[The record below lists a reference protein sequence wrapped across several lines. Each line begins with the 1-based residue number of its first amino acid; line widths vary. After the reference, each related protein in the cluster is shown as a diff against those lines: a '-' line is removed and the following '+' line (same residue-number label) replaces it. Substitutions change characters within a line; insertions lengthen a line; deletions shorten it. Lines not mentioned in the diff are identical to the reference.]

1 MGRPHPR
8 PNRVSAKPSRAEP
21 PSAVGIRTDQ
31 VSKRFGRQFAV
42 KDVSLIV
49 RQGELFGLLGPNGAG
64 KTTLF
69 SMLSTQLRPSSGK
82 LWVNGVDVVLQPKK
96 VRSMI
101 GIVPQQAAA
110 YEKLTAWEN
119 MILFGELQQ
128 LTGINAERRSNDLLR
143 MVGLYERR
151 DDLVRTFSGGMKH
164 RLNIVLGLIHNP
176 QVVFFDEPTT
186 GLDPIAR
193 RGLWEI
199 IRKLQASGK
208 TIVLTTHYMQ
218 EAEELCDRV
227 AILNRGSVVLE
238 GEPRKMGRSLE
249 EAFFQCT
256 TDDDVTHRRGRA

>member
-1 MGRPHPR
+1 MSP
-8 PNRVSAKPSRAEP
+8 KPSRAEP
-21 PSAVGIRTDQ
+21 TPAAVGIRTDQ
-31 VSKRFGRQFAV
+31 VSKRFGRQWAV
-42 KDVSLIV
+42 REVSLIV

-82 LWVNGVDVVLQPKK
+82 LWVNGVDVVAQPKK

-119 MILFGELQQ
+119 MILFAELQKVGG
-128 LTGINAERRSNDLLR
+128 LTAERRAADLLR
-143 MVGLYERR
+143 MVGLMERR
-151 DDLVRTFSGGMKH
+151 NDLVRTYSGGMRH

-193 RGLWEI
+193 KGLWEI
-199 IRKLQASGK
+199 IRKLQAQGK
-208 TIVLTTHYMQ
+208 TIILTTHYMQ

-227 AILNRGSVVLE
+227 AILNRGSIVLE
-238 GEPRKMGRSLE
+238 GEPKRMGRGLE

-256 TDDDVTHRRGRA
+256 TEDDPAHRKVKQ